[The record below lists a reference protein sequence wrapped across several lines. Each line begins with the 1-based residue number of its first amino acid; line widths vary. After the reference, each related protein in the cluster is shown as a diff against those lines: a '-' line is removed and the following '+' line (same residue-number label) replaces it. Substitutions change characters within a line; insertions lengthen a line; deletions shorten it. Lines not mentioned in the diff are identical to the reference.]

1 MSNTAAGTTR
11 TISRRFILLW
21 ILSLV
26 IPGLILMA
34 LRGLLVADPTWDLGY
49 RLAILVPLPVWF
61 LIGFLQYWLLQPY
74 RRRSLWWLIAT
85 FCGGILGMFVGG
97 PAMIWMMPQ
106 SEVIVLSSLATPEWM
121 FTPYPLPPAAFA
133 GAVAAGLL
141 GLAQAPS
148 SRPGPPP
155 RPALDHLL
163 CAQRRRCRVCR
174 WARPLGLCPCDE
186 RDIPRRNRGQHI
198 DAHRDRPLDR
208 HGGWARRL
216 WPADGAR
223 HAMAA
228 RPQWQKGVIPRPLD

>member
-1 MSNTAAGTTR
+1 MSNTAAGKTR
-11 TISRRFILLW
+11 TVTRRFVLLW

-49 RLAILVPLPVWF
+49 QLAILVPLPVWF

-148 SRPGPPP
+148 LGQGLRRGLLWIIFS
-155 RPALDHLL
+155 ALSGAVAAFVGGLAH
-163 CAQRRRCRVCR
+163 
-174 WARPLGLCPCDE
+174 WAY
-186 RDIPRRNRGQHI
+186 
-198 DAHRDRPLDR
+198 A
-208 HGGWARRL
+208 
-216 WPADGAR
+216 
-223 HAMAA
+223 HAMSEIYPAA
-228 RPQWQKGVIPRPLD
+228 IEANISTHTVIALSIATAAGLVVHGLLTGLAMRWLLIRSGRRA